1 MQEEA
6 CMGRHFPTIILLVA
20 GVSVR
25 EIVIYGKSVKNEKER
40 GELTIILNSQDSAIY
55 WE

>member
-6 CMGRHFPTIILLVA
+6 CMGRHP
-20 GVSVR
+20 VR
-25 EIVIYGKSVKNEKER
+25 EIVNYGKSVKNEKER

-55 WE
+55 WQ